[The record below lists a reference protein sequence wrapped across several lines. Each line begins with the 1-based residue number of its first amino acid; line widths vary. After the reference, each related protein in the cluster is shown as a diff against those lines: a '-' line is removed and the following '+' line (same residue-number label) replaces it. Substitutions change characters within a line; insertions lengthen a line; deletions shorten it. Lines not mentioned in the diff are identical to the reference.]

1 MELSRRVRFR
11 FLWINI
17 GINIVAGTPER
28 KMSFGRPKCRWKIIL
43 QLI

>member
-17 GINIVAGTPER
+17 RINIVVGRPER
-28 KMSFGRPKCRWKIIL
+28 KMSFGDLGVDGNVSGC
-43 QLI
+43 